1 MHTVTLSSLSGNY
14 LHAVVQVTR
23 DLHPVLYYDLL
34 LPETS
39 FDLGVADVTL
49 AQFEALAKKL
59 NKDEQLIR
67 RANSIQEWN
76 KVLPRLM
83 ISLSRFMQVRHSFTT
98 WALFDIELAC
108 SFFPRI

>member
-1 MHTVTLSSLSGNY
+1 M
-14 LHAVVQVTR
+14 QVTR

-59 NKDEQLIR
+59 NREEQLIHR
-67 RANSIQEWN
+67 VISIQEWN

-83 ISLSRFMQVRHSFTT
+83 VSLSRFMQVRHSITRRT
-98 WALFDIELAC
+98 LH
-108 SFFPRI
+108 